1 MKLVWLFVLFL
12 TAAGAHAEESFLSW
26 EELEKNFNEV
36 SPHSK
41 ILSHV
46 ECFFDHYGTKTF
58 KLSPVENPEFYN
70 RCESNSEINMTKKRV
85 FAVVDYTVNSK
96 EQRLFLIDRVT
107 GKISAMAVAHGRYQA
122 GFFNRTLEE
131 NKNTVKDIRYYSN
144 TVNSMASSSGY
155 FIGGQDYEADD
166 FGRSLVIHGLEK
178 DINDNACERD
188 VVVHKHFLVTKKKV
202 YMSSSGCLMVSP
214 RLIDHVIDLLRGK
227 KGDDLKLESG
237 GSLIFIYGPREEQ
250 WKEGTCPGAFTPVQ

>member
-1 MKLVWLFVLFL
+1 MKMIWIFSFFI
-12 TAAGAHAEESFLSW
+12 ANAFAEESFLSW
-26 EELEKNFNEV
+26 QELQKNFAIV

-46 ECFFDHYGTKTF
+46 QCFFDQYGEKNF

-70 RCESNSEINMTKKRV
+70 RCESTPEITMNKKRV
-85 FAVVDYTVNSK
+85 FAVVDYTVNSRA
-96 EQRLFLIDRVT
+96 QRMFLIDRVT
-107 GKISAMAVAHGRYQA
+107 GKISTMAVAHGRYQA
-122 GFFNRTLEE
+122 GFFNRTLDEK
-131 NKNTVKDIRYYSN
+131 KNTVRDIKYYSN
-144 TVNSMASSSGY
+144 TVNSMASSSGF
-155 FIGGQDYEADD
+155 FISGQDYEADD

-178 DINDNACERD
+178 EINDNACERD

-237 GSLIFIYGPREEQ
+237 GALIFIYGPREEQ
-250 WKEGTCPGAFTPVQ
+250 WKEGACPGAFTPVQ